1 MADIKKDETI
11 IELDLQRYT
20 FYDMTDLISLC
31 QAGYELEIVIGYPK
45 STWFVAGAKKEDIG
59 TYYDIEGLTS
69 ALSKVSLPI
78 DAIAMFSTC
87 KSFALVG
94 LESLRGISLKQSV
107 VSLDDN
113 GKISKREIDY
123 IDTENKKFL
132 LTEGT
137 ESVLLNKDGSW
148 NYSNVTDSCEHT
160 VGQNNSGG
168 VSITSAVIDGDF
180 TKIPSQAD
188 IYDAASKKV
197 AAIKVKQSSVF
208 N

>member
-1 MADIKKDETI
+1 MADIEKDETI

-20 FYDMTDLISLC
+20 FYDMTDLISLS

-78 DAIAMFSTC
+78 DAIDMFSTC

-94 LESLRGISLKQSV
+94 LESLRGIALKQCV

-137 ESVLLNKDGSW
+137 ESVLLNEDGSW
-148 NYSNVTDSCEHT
+148 NYSNAIDSCEHT

-168 VSITSAVIDGDF
+168 VSITSAVINGDF

-197 AAIKVKQSSVF
+197 VAVKVKQSSVF
-208 N
+208 K